1 MLIRY
6 LSERREGSILA
17 IDADPSSNLHSV
29 LGLEL
34 EETIGD
40 IREDMLDVVQGTS
53 ATASSM
59 PGGLSKQDYLDYQ
72 VRMALVENENR
83 LRQAVRQIGRC
94 LEK

>member
-1 MLIRY
+1 MKIAITGKGGVGKTTLARLLAY
-6 LSERREGSILA
+6 AFREKGYKVLA

-40 IREDMLDVVQGTS
+40 IREDMLDVVQATS

-59 PGGLSKQDYLDYQ
+59 PARSVIPVPKH
-72 VRMALVENENR
+72 
-83 LRQAVRQIGRC
+83 
-94 LEK
+94 